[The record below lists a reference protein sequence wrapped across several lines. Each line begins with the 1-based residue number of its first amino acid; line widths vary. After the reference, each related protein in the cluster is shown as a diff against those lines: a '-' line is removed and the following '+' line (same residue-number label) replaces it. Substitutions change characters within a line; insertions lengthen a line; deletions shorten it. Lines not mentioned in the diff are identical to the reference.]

1 MVNSP
6 FRHYSAIESAATAMS
21 HSLEILAVGL
31 GGVLAAAVVGI
42 VAWLVTRRSASR
54 SAQAQVTTVVS
65 ELTSR
70 VDELAGDL
78 QLALDRAE
86 SEGRR
91 SRFLGELNASIDL
104 DEVLARVLDS
114 TMALPGVDAAIVS
127 LEPDDDQPRVVS
139 ASGMTLEQA
148 ERQVFASPPDIEAHA
163 MSISYR
169 YADGGDGQIRSA
181 LVLPLHGE
189 SEQIGYIAAYSR
201 ARERNRDIGD
211 DVSTDLEEVAL
222 RAGPALENALRF
234 REARRLADL
243 DALTGL
249 HNRRYFHEILARE
262 VARAHRYDRRLAL
275 LLFDLDDFK
284 AINERIGHLA
294 GDSVLAEAATRLLTV
309 VRGSDVPCRVG
320 GDEFAVILPESGI
333 GQADQLYRR
342 IQGAVS
348 NRPIGHVARL
358 DLSAGVAELTPE
370 DDANALFERAD
381 EALYRAK
388 DAGKARAFPAIVPE
402 PGTPEASAGA

>member
-1 MVNSP
+1 
-6 FRHYSAIESAATAMS
+6 MS
-21 HSLEILAVGL
+21 HSLQILAITLGACLVAVLVG
-31 GGVLAAAVVGI
+31 V
-42 VAWLVTRRSASR
+42 VAWLVTRRSAAR
-54 SAQAQVTTVVS
+54 SAEARVTAVVF

-78 QLALDRAE
+78 QNALARAE

-91 SRFLGELNASIDL
+91 GRFIGELNASIDL
-104 DEVLARVLDS
+104 DEVLDRIS
-114 TMALPGVDAAIVS
+114 KTTSALEDVDAVVVS
-127 LEPDDDQPRVVS
+127 LEDAAGDRIVA

-148 ERQVFASPPDIEAHA
+148 QDQVFSGPPDTEAHA

-169 YADGGDGQIRSA
+169 YGDEGDSQIRSA
-181 LVLPLHGE
+181 LVLPLQGE
-189 SEQIGYIAAYSR
+189 SGRLGYIAAYSR
-201 ARERNRDIGD
+201 AREGNRDFAK
-211 DVSTDLEEVAL
+211 DVSAELEDVAQ
-222 RAGPALENALRF
+222 RAGPALDNALRF

-262 VARAHRYDRRLAL
+262 VTRAHRYDRRLSL
-275 LLFDLDDFK
+275 VLFDLDNFK

-294 GDSVLAEAATRLLTV
+294 GDSVLAEAATRMLGV

-320 GDEFAVILPESGI
+320 GDEFAVILPESGL

-342 IQGAVS
+342 IQAAVS
-348 NRPIGHVARL
+348 ARPIGHVARL
-358 DLSAGVAELTPE
+358 DLSAGFAELTP
-370 DDANALFERAD
+370 DDDGNALFERAD

-388 DAGKARAFPAIVPE
+388 DSGKARAFSAIVPGE
-402 PGTPEASAGA
+402 NEANASGA

>member
-1 MVNSP
+1 MVKLP
-6 FRHYSAIESAATAMS
+6 FPHYSATERAAEAMS
-21 HSLEILAVGL
+21 HSAAILAIAL
-31 GGVLAAAVVGI
+31 GASLAAVLAGLA
-42 VAWLVTRRSASR
+42 AWLATRRSASR
-54 SAQAQVTTVVS
+54 AAQAQVTAVVS
-65 ELTSR
+65 ELTGR

-78 QLALDRAE
+78 QRALDRAE

-114 TMALPGVDAAIVS
+114 TMALPAVDAAVIS
-127 LEPDDDQPRVVS
+127 LESEDDKRVVAS
-139 ASGMTLEQA
+139 SGMTVDQA
-148 ERQVFASPPDIEAHA
+148 ERQVFCSPPEAEA
-163 MSISYR
+163 ESISVTYR
-169 YADGGDGQIRSA
+169 YKDSGDGQIRSA
-181 LVLPLHGE
+181 LVLPLRGE
-189 SEQIGYIAAYSR
+189 KGTLGYIAAYSR
-201 ARERNRDIGD
+201 ARERNRELADEISAELD
-211 DVSTDLEEVAL
+211 DVAL
-222 RAGPALENALRF
+222 RAGPALDNALRF

-275 LLFDLDDFK
+275 VLFDLDDFK
-284 AINERIGHLA
+284 GINERIGHLA
-294 GDSVLAEAATRLLTV
+294 GDSVLAEAAARLLTV

-342 IQGAVS
+342 IQTAVS
-348 NRPIGHVARL
+348 GRPIGHVARL
-358 DLSAGVAELTPE
+358 DLSAGVAELAPA

-402 PGTPEASAGA
+402 PGTSASGA

>member
-1 MVNSP
+1 
-6 FRHYSAIESAATAMS
+6 MS
-21 HSLEILAVGL
+21 HSLQILAIAL
-31 GGVLAAAVVGI
+31 GACLVAVVVGV
-42 VAWLVTRRSASR
+42 VAWLVTRRSAAR
-54 SAQAQVTTVVS
+54 SAEQRVTAVVS

-78 QLALDRAE
+78 QKALDRAE

-91 SRFLGELNASIDL
+91 GRFLGELNASIDL
-104 DEVLARVLDS
+104 DEVLDRISKNTSSVE
-114 TMALPGVDAAIVS
+114 GIDAVVVS
-127 LEPDDDQPRVVS
+127 LDDPGGGRIVS

-148 ERQVFASPPDIEAHA
+148 QEQVFSSPPDTEAHSMA
-163 MSISYR
+163 ISYR
-169 YADGGDGQIRSA
+169 YGDEADGQIKSA

-189 SEQIGYIAAYSR
+189 SGRLGYLAAYSR
-201 ARERNRDIGD
+201 SRERNRDFAQ
-211 DVSTDLEEVAL
+211 DVGAELEELAR
-222 RAGPALENALRF
+222 RAGPALDNALRF
-234 REARRLADL
+234 REARRMADL

-262 VARAHRYDRRLAL
+262 VARAHRYDRRLSIVL
-275 LLFDLDDFK
+275 IDLDDFK

-294 GDSVLAEAATRLLTV
+294 GDSVLAEAAERMLSV

-320 GDEFAVILPESGI
+320 GDEFAVVLPESGLS
-333 GQADQLYRR
+333 QADQLYRR

-348 NRPIGHVARL
+348 GKPIGHVARL
-358 DLSAGVAELTPE
+358 DLSAGVAELTPA

-388 DAGKARAFPAIVPE
+388 DAGKARAFPAVVPE
-402 PGTPEASAGA
+402 PGVPEHPEPEANASGA

>member
-1 MVNSP
+1 
-6 FRHYSAIESAATAMS
+6 MS
-21 HSLEILAVGL
+21 HSAAILGIVL
-31 GGVLAAAVVGI
+31 GVCLAAALAGLL
-42 VAWLVTRRSASR
+42 AWLITRRAASR
-54 SAQAQVTTVVS
+54 SAQAQVTAVVS

-114 TMALPGVDAAIVS
+114 TMGLQGVDAAVIS
-127 LEPDDDQPRVVS
+127 LETEDDKRVVAS
-139 ASGMTLEQA
+139 SGMTVEQA
-148 ERQVFASPPDIEAHA
+148 EGQVFCSPPETEAE
-163 MSISYR
+163 SISVTYR
-169 YADGGDGQIRSA
+169 YGDSGDGQIRSA
-181 LVLPLHGE
+181 LVLPLRGE
-189 SEQIGYIAAYSR
+189 AGSLGYVAAYSR
-201 ARERNRDIGD
+201 ARERNRDLADEI
-211 DVSTDLEEVAL
+211 SAELEDVAL
-222 RAGPALENALRF
+222 RAGPALDNALRF

-275 LLFDLDDFK
+275 VLFDLDDFK
-284 AINERIGHLA
+284 GINERIGHLA

-342 IQGAVS
+342 IQSAVS
-348 NRPIGHVARL
+348 GRPIGHVARL
-358 DLSAGVAELTPE
+358 DLSAGVAELAPA

-402 PGTPEASAGA
+402 PGTPETGANSA